1 MTRQNGAEIAR
12 QQRRMRVLQA
22 KVEGASVREIARR
35 ESVSLGVIQKDVQRA
50 LGELAK
56 EHVGHA
62 DQVRALQMER
72 LNALL
77 ETYYP
82 LALTGDTESANMTL
96 RIIDKISQ
104 INGVIPDKS
113 LVSIQQN
120 SFNANDMPVT
130 FIIENAN
137 DNDSNPLQAS
147 ATVLEARA
155 SNIQP

>member
-1 MTRQNGAEIAR
+1 M
-12 QQRRMRVLQA
+12 
-22 KVEGASVREIARR
+22 
-35 ESVSLGVIQKDVQRA
+35 
-50 LGELAK
+50 
-56 EHVGHA
+56 
-62 DQVRALQMER
+62 
-72 LNALL
+72 L

-82 LALTGDTESANMTL
+82 LALTGDAESANMTL

-155 SNIQP
+155 SDIQS